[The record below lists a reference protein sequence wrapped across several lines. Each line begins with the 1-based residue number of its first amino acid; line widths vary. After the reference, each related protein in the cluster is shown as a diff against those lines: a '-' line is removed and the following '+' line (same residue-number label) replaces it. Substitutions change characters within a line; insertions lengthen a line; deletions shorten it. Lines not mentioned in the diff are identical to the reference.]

1 MRPIV
6 RPGLRILRRDAK
18 TVQLGLDWPGVGVLR
33 ETRGLRAVLGSIDGF
48 RDASGVVLAAT
59 ATGVPREEC
68 EEALAVLVECGA
80 VVDQARRSLRAVR
93 GQGAISEASLS
104 SLWLLAGPGHDVQS
118 LLRARSE
125 AAVWVDG
132 TGLVADTVRELMGA
146 ANVAVSATAAQ
157 ATIVVVA
164 SDSEP
169 DRARADAT
177 MRSGLPH
184 VWAYVR
190 ELVGVVGPFVLPG
203 QAPCLRCV
211 DAART
216 DLDPAWPTLL
226 ESSAAKP
233 LRVAPCD
240 PLLATLV
247 AAWAAQEVALWTS
260 GIRPQ
265 SYGQVIE
272 VPHGCGPVEAAVFEV
287 HPYCGCGWGLGRDTM
302 GA

>member
-1 MRPIV
+1 V
-6 RPGLRILRRDAK
+6 RTAK
-18 TVQLGLDWPGVGVLR
+18 T
-33 ETRGLRAVLGSIDGF
+33 
-48 RDASGVVLAAT
+48 
-59 ATGVPREEC
+59 
-68 EEALAVLVECGA
+68 
-80 VVDQARRSLRAVR
+80 
-93 GQGAISEASLS
+93 ISEASLS

-118 LLRARSE
+118 LLLARSS

-132 TGLVADTVRELMGA
+132 TGLVADTVRELIGA
-146 ANVAVSATAAQ
+146 ADVAMSDTARQ
-157 ATIVVVA
+157 ATTVVVA

-169 DRARADAT
+169 DRARADT
-177 MRSGLPH
+177 MMQSGLPH

-203 QAPCLRCV
+203 QTACLRCV
-211 DAART
+211 DAARS

-233 LRVAPCD
+233 LHVAPCD

-247 AAWAAQEVALWTS
+247 AAWAAQEVAVWAS

-265 SYGQVIE
+265 TYGQVIE
-272 VPHGCGPVEAAVFEV
+272 VPHGCGPVELAVFEV
-287 HPYCGCGWGLGRDTM
+287 HPYCGCGWGRGGDTM